1 MNLVKTGPAKN
12 LSALS
17 VFSIGKWQEGGRADL
32 HQTSGCRAG
41 CGSASVPAADTRG
54 SSGPAQK
61 LSTQSRR
68 APRLFSP
75 SVSFQIKKKK
85 TAFSFSIKKK
95 NSTSNSS
102 AFALLPRPRCPALHH
117 PPHAHDHTA
126 LPRLHGPVSS
136 PLLAPPP
143 PLFPASLYGTPDR
156 RQHDRKTLNFR
167 I

>member
-95 NSTSNSS
+95 KQYKQFLCVCITLPSKVPSS
-102 AFALLPRPRCPALHH
+102 
-117 PPHAHDHTA
+117 
-126 LPRLHGPVSS
+126 
-136 PLLAPPP
+136 APPP
-143 PLFPASLYGTPDR
+143 SCPRPYCTATSSRTCFLPFASPSAALVPCFSLWNT
-156 RQHDRKTLNFR
+156 RQKTAR
-167 I
+167 